1 MKRTILMVFFASLLY
16 KTHAQNIVTGV
27 IVDSQTENPIEN
39 VKIRFLKTVYVA
51 KTNADGAFIIA
62 CDTDGNYIL
71 EITNQGYETEKFPIS
86 FTRRPIDLGTLFIY
100 KNKTKQINLS
110 VLSLT
115 DDELHT
121 DTNASDNISG
131 LLQASKDVYLKAA
144 AFEFSASFF
153 RVKGLDSK
161 DGSLLINGVEFN
173 KIFNG
178 RPQWSNWGGLND
190 LTNYQEFNAGIT
202 ASVYS
207 FGKTLG
213 VTNIN
218 IRPTTTRPGNKIS
231 YATSN
236 RSYNHRIM
244 ATHNSG
250 LLKNNW
256 AFSFSGSRRSA
267 LEGYSDGTFYDAY
280 SFLASIEKKVNDK
293 NSFQL
298 SGIIAPN
305 KRGKSSANTQ
315 EAFDLKGR
323 RYNSYWG
330 VQNGNIR
337 NARVKEITEPILLLN
352 HYYKINSKNT
362 LTTSIG
368 YQFGKV
374 SNSRIDYNGSKID
387 NFIAG
392 IPTIVQL
399 GGANPDPSY
408 YQKMP
413 SYALKQNDPH
423 VYEIM
428 ESFVTD
434 GQLDWEAMYR
444 ANQHSFNNGHA
455 AYILYEDRNDDKF
468 LSVQSNY
475 KTEITTHML
484 LNASIQLKQFNSHN
498 YAKLIDVL
506 GGRGFLDIDPYAEN
520 NERKQNDILHPNR
533 IVHQG
538 DHFKYNYHLEALIAN
553 GFAQIQL
560 NYPKFDAFIAS
571 TVSKTS
577 YQRIGKYKNGKH
589 TKDHESFGP
598 SKQLLFTNYGIKTG
612 YTSKINGRHFIDL
625 NLAYTTEA
633 PLLKNS
639 FSNVRISNAVVEN
652 LGSEYRIHGNLGYV
666 YRSPRVQG
674 KISTYLIENRNATEV
689 SFYYADGIGGNDQE
703 NTAFVQEVITDL
715 DSNHLGIE
723 MGIEVALT
731 PVLKF
736 KGAAN
741 IGQYT
746 FDNNP
751 TLSLSSESK
760 DFQFTSRVSHLK
772 NYKLPVGPQQAYSF
786 GFEYRASDYWW
797 IGATINFLAAAYADI
812 NPLTRTFNLSDDG
825 GIPFH
830 DYDSN
835 LAKQLLQQEKFKN
848 YSLVNL
854 VGGKTWKVQSYYI
867 GFFASIGNLFNTLY
881 KTGGFEQGRNA
892 NFRELVADESLNKPI
907 FGNKYWYGRG
917 TTYFLNLSIRN

>member
-1 MKRTILMVFFASLLY
+1 MKRTILMVFFAFLIY
-16 KTHAQNIVTGV
+16 ETHAQNIVTGV
-27 IVDSQTENPIEN
+27 VVDSETEYPVEN
-39 VKIRFLKTVYVA
+39 VKIRLLKTGYVA
-51 KTNADGAFIIA
+51 ETRIDGAFIITCGTA
-62 CDTDGNYIL
+62 GNYIL
-71 EITNQGYETEKFPIS
+71 EITNHGYESEKFPIY
-86 FTRRPIDLGTLFIY
+86 FEGNPIDLGTLFLY

-115 DDELHT
+115 EDELHA
-121 DTNASDNISG
+121 DTSASDNISG
-131 LLQASKDVYLKAA
+131 LLQASKDVYLKTAA
-144 AFEFSASFF
+144 YDFSASFF
-153 RVKGLDSK
+153 RVKGLGSK
-161 DGSLLINGVEFN
+161 NGSLLINGVEMN

-190 LTNYQEFNAGIT
+190 LTNHQEFNAGIT
-202 ASVYS
+202 PSLYS

-231 YATSN
+231 YAASN
-236 RSYNHRIM
+236 RSYNQRVM

-250 LLKNNW
+250 ILKNHW

-267 LEGYSDGTFYDAY
+267 VEGYAEGTFYDAY
-280 SFLASIEKKVNDK
+280 SFLVSIEKKINDN

-298 SGIIAPN
+298 SGIIASN

-315 EAFDLKGR
+315 EAFNLKGS

-330 VQNGNIR
+330 IQNGNIR
-337 NARVKEITEPILLLN
+337 NARVKEIIEPIVLLN
-352 HYYKINSKNT
+352 HFYKINSKST

-368 YQFGKV
+368 YQFGKI

-387 NFIAG
+387 NFIEG
-392 IPTIVQL
+392 IPTIVKL
-399 GGANPDPSY
+399 GGTNPDPSY

-413 SYALKQNDPH
+413 SYALKNKDPH

-428 ESFVTD
+428 ENFVTD
-434 GQLDWEAMYR
+434 GQLDWEGMYQ
-444 ANQHSFNNGHA
+444 ANQHPFNNGHA
-455 AYILYEDRNDDKF
+455 TYILYEDRNDDTS
-468 LSVQSNY
+468 LSIQSNY
-475 KTEITTHML
+475 VTEITTHML
-484 LNASIQLKQFNSHN
+484 LNTSIQFKQFTSHN

-506 GGRGFLDIDPYAEN
+506 GGHSFLDIDPFAEN

-533 IVHQG
+533 IVYQG
-538 DHFKYNYHLEALIAN
+538 DHFKYNYNLEAYIAN

-571 TVSKTS
+571 SISKTS
-577 YQRIGKYKNGKH
+577 YQRIGKYKNGKYR
-589 TKDHESFGP
+589 KDHESFGP
-598 SKQLLFTNYGIKTG
+598 SKQLLFTNFGVKTG
-612 YTSKINGRHFIDL
+612 CTFKITGRHFTDL
-625 NLAYTTEA
+625 NLAYTSEA

-639 FSNVRISNAVVEN
+639 FSNMRISNAVVEN
-652 LGSEYRIHGNLGYV
+652 LDSEYRIYGNLSYL
-666 YRSPRVQG
+666 YRSPSIQG
-674 KISTYLIENRNATEV
+674 KISTYLIKNRSATEV

-731 PVLKF
+731 PALKL

-751 TLSLSSESK
+751 NLSLSSESK
-760 DFQFTSRVSHLK
+760 DFQFTSRVAHLK
-772 NYKLPVGPQQAYSF
+772 NYKLPVGPQRAYSL

-812 NPLTRTFNLSDDG
+812 NPLTRTYNLSDDG

-867 GFFASIGNLFNTLY
+867 GFFASIGNLFNTPY

-892 NFRELVADESLNKPI
+892 NFKELMADESLNKPI

>member
-1 MKRTILMVFFASLLY
+1 MKRAILMVFFACILY
-16 KTHAQNIVTGV
+16 NTHAQNIVTGI
-27 IVDSQTENPIEN
+27 IVDSETENPIEN
-39 VKIRFLKTVYVA
+39 VKIRFLKTVYLV
-51 KTNADGAFIIA
+51 KTSTDGAFIIA

-71 EITNQGYETEKFPIS
+71 EITNKGYETEKFPIS
-86 FTRRPIDLGTLFIY
+86 FAGRPINLGTLFMF

-115 DDELHT
+115 EDELHT
-121 DTNASDNISG
+121 DTGASDNISG
-131 LLQASKDVYLKAA
+131 LLQASKDVYLRAA
-144 AFEFSASFF
+144 AYEFSASFF
-153 RVKGLDSK
+153 RVKGLGSEN
-161 DGSLLINGVEFN
+161 GSLLINGVELN
-173 KIFNG
+173 KIFTG

-207 FGKTLG
+207 FGRTLG

-231 YATSN
+231 YAASN

-250 LLKNNW
+250 VLKNNW

-280 SFLASIEKKVNDK
+280 SFLASIEKKLNHK
-293 NSFQL
+293 NSIQL
-298 SGIIAPN
+298 SAIVAPN

-330 VQNGNIR
+330 IQNGNIR

-352 HYYKINSKNT
+352 HYYKINSKST

-392 IPTIVQL
+392 IPSIVKL
-399 GGANPDPSY
+399 GGTNPDPSY

-413 SYALKQNDPH
+413 SYALKKNDPY

-455 AYILYEDRNDDKF
+455 TYILYEDRNDDKF
-468 LSVQSNY
+468 LNLQSNY
-475 KTEITTHML
+475 ETEITTHML
-484 LNASIQLKQFNSHN
+484 LNASIQLKQFTSHN
-498 YAKLIDVL
+498 YAKLTDVL
-506 GGRGFLDIDPYAEN
+506 GGHGFLDIDPYAEN

-533 IVHQG
+533 IVYQG
-538 DHFKYNYHLEALIAN
+538 DHFKYNYNLEARIAK
-553 GFAQIQL
+553 GFAQVQF

-571 TVSKTS
+571 SISHTS
-577 YQRIGKYKNGKH
+577 YQRIGKYKNGKYK
-589 TKDHESFGP
+589 KDHESFG
-598 SKQLLFTNYGIKTG
+598 SSQQLLFTNFGLKTG
-612 YTSKINGRHFIDL
+612 GTFKITGRHFIDL
-625 NLAYTTEA
+625 NLAHTTEA

-639 FSNVRISNAVVEN
+639 FSNMRISNAVVEN
-652 LGSEYRIHGNLGYV
+652 LDSEYRIHGNLSYM

-674 KISTYLIENRNATEV
+674 KISTYLIKNRNATEV

-731 PVLKF
+731 PALKF

-746 FDNNP
+746 FNNNP
-751 TLSLSSESK
+751 NLSLSSESR
-760 DFQFTSRVSHLK
+760 DFQFTSRVAHLK
-772 NYKLPVGPQQAYSF
+772 NYKLPAGPQQAYSL

-797 IGATINFLAAAYADI
+797 IGATVNFLGATYADI

-830 DYDSN
+830 DYDPN
-835 LAKQLLQQEKFKN
+835 IAKQLLQQEQFKN

-854 VGGKTWKVQSYYI
+854 VGGKTWKIQTYYI
-867 GFFASIGNLFNTLY
+867 GFFASIGNVFNTRY

-892 NFRELVADESLNKPI
+892 NFRELIADESLNKPI